1 MTLNSEISRFVT
13 ESLPFWGKLSEKQ
26 QHILLNYTTQHHYRK
41 GEAIL
46 SNAFECIGLL
56 LIRSGTMRIYIL
68 SEEGREV
75 TLYRLSKGEICILS
89 ASCVLK
95 SITFDVCIEAENDC
109 DVIQIASSA
118 ISLLSSEN
126 IYMECFIYKLAAE
139 RFSDVMWTMQ
149 DILFTSFDKRLA
161 AFLLDETEK
170 AHSDTLKMT
179 HEQIAKYMG
188 SAREVVS
195 RMLKYFANEGYVS
208 LFRGGIR
215 IIDKEKLRALIMPA
229 DS

>member
-1 MTLNSEISRFVT
+1 
-13 ESLPFWGKLSEKQ
+13 
-26 QHILLNYTTQHHYRK
+26 
-41 GEAIL
+41 
-46 SNAFECIGLL
+46 
-56 LIRSGTMRIYIL
+56 
-68 SEEGREV
+68 
-75 TLYRLSKGEICILS
+75 
-89 ASCVLK
+89 
-95 SITFDVCIEAENDC
+95 
-109 DVIQIASSA
+109 QIASSA

-126 IYMECFIYKLAAE
+126 IYKECFIYKLAAE

-208 LFRGGIR
+208 LFRG
-215 IIDKEKLRALIMPA
+215 
-229 DS
+229 

>member
-1 MTLNSEISRFVT
+1 M
-13 ESLPFWGKLSEKQ
+13 
-26 QHILLNYTTQHHYRK
+26 
-41 GEAIL
+41 
-46 SNAFECIGLL
+46 
-56 LIRSGTMRIYIL
+56 
-68 SEEGREV
+68 
-75 TLYRLSKGEICILS
+75 TLYRLSKGDICILS
-89 ASCVLK
+89 AACVLK

-215 IIDKEKLRALIMPA
+215 IINKEKLRALLMPA
-229 DS
+229 VS